1 MPDVTAPSEQQQL
14 ADWPLFA
21 GLDAATLQQVASSL
35 RRRVCGPGQVIA
47 SEGSPGQALYVVAE
61 GMLRASQLSL
71 EGREHVLAYLG
82 PGECFGLAACIN
94 GGDHLATLEASTNA
108 ILYELPRDRFQL
120 LMQSNPSF
128 SLAVARQLARNER
141 LLAAKIKD
149 LALYTV
155 RARLARFLL
164 TYAEKSPAQR
174 RWTQE
179 TIAAHIGTVRD
190 VVGRILRAFEE
201 EGIIRRERG
210 RMLVLKRKALER
222 EAQL

>member
-1 MPDVTAPSEQQQL
+1 MPDVTMPNEQHL
-14 ADWPLFA
+14 ANWPLFA
-21 GLDAATLQQVASSL
+21 GLDAPTLQQVASSL

-47 SEGSPGQALYVVAE
+47 AEGTPGQALYVVAE
-61 GMLRASQLSL
+61 GTARASQLSL

-94 GGDHLATLEASTNA
+94 GGDHLATLEASTDA
-108 ILYELPRDRFQL
+108 VLYELPRDRFEL
-120 LMQSNPSF
+120 LMRTSPSF
-128 SLAVARQLARNER
+128 SLAVARQLAYNER
-141 LLAAKIKD
+141 RLTAKIKD

-155 RARLARFLL
+155 RTRLARFLL
-164 TYAEKSPAQR
+164 TFAEKSPAQR

-190 VVGRILRAFEE
+190 VVGRTLRAFEE

-210 RMLVLKRKALER
+210 RMIVMNRKALER

>member
-1 MPDVTAPSEQQQL
+1 MPDFTLPSEQYF
-14 ADWPLFA
+14 ASWPLFA
-21 GLDAATLQQVASSL
+21 DLDAPTLQQVAL
-35 RRRVCGPGQVIA
+35 LLHRRVYKPGQVIA
-47 SEGSPGQALYVVAE
+47 AEGTPGQALYVVAE
-61 GMLRASQLSL
+61 GTLHASQLSL

-94 GGDHLATLEASTNA
+94 GGDHLATLEASTDA
-108 ILYELPRDRFQL
+108 VLYELPRDRFEL
-120 LMQSNPSF
+120 LIKTNPSF

-141 LLAAKIKD
+141 RLTAKIKD

-164 TYAEKSPAQR
+164 AYAEKGPAQR

-190 VVGRILRAFEE
+190 VVGRTLRAFEE
-201 EGIIRRERG
+201 EGLIRRERG
-210 RMLVLKRKALER
+210 KMLLMNRKALER